1 MLVICRRTST
11 LISVQETKA
20 RLRRK
25 ISREFQVHLK
35 LSQTAAVLNCA
46 RKQSVFVIYLFFS
59 YIGMLLLTIKK
70 RIQSTNLTRNH
81 VLDRS
86 GFLNVKTNFFF
97 QFLKFFAYDRGENKS
112 GLSFF
117 LATICHSAGRK
128 TVLEKLSLKP
138 LGKLLKAI
146 FNP

>member
-1 MLVICRRTST
+1 MLVICRRPLT

-25 ISREFQVHLK
+25 ISSEFQVHLK

-46 RKQSVFVIYLFFS
+46 RKQSLFVIYLFFS
-59 YIGMLLLTIKK
+59 YIRMLLLTIKK
-70 RIQSTNLTRNH
+70 KNIQSTNLTRNH

-97 QFLKFFAYDRGENKS
+97 QFLKFFAYDRGENRTTCK
-112 GLSFF
+112 
-117 LATICHSAGRK
+117 
-128 TVLEKLSLKP
+128 
-138 LGKLLKAI
+138 
-146 FNP
+146 